1 MKGQTIDFDSIIGS
15 MDPPVEVIRV
25 TGTRR
30 ALGKDEGKNTANL
43 APMAIQL
50 KAEDMRL
57 INSNTRILQRML

>member
-1 MKGQTIDFDSIIGS
+1 VKGQTIDFDSIIGS

-30 ALGKDEGKNTANL
+30 ALGKDEGENTANL

-50 KAEDMRL
+50 KDMRL